1 MARRMVQGKLWLAL
15 FMSIQWVV
23 VPMVSADTALPGA
36 NAAPQVLQDVGGGKG
51 TLDELFPVTDVVI
64 TLEKQIPPVSAPTQF
79 QWEGVHHNPHTQKP
93 PSRGIDPVIDPRKAP
108 EVISETAASTSFRAG
123 HRTEAYEE
131 LDDPFASK
139 EEIPELSDPFEGYN
153 RFMFNFNDGLYEHVM
168 DPVARGYR
176 DFLHVDI
183 RIAISNAFSN
193 AMSPIKFASSLLQ
206 GDVEKTGRVLG
217 RLIINTTI
225 GLGGLFDVA
234 DKGFGI
240 KSVNEDFDQTLG
252 SYGIPTGPYVMLPL
266 LGPSTLR
273 NMAGRFADS
282 FLDPT
287 VVFSPGIA
295 ESVAISMGDTIN
307 DTSFIVDD
315 IKQLDKDA
323 IDKYESVRDF
333 YHQYRFN
340 LVNE

>member
-1 MARRMVQGKLWLAL
+1 MVLRMVQRGLWLAL

-51 TLDELFPVTDVVI
+51 TLGELFPVTDVVI
-64 TLEKQIPPVSAPTQF
+64 TLEKQIPSASVPTQS
-79 QWEGVHHNPHTQKP
+79 QQIGLEEIG
-93 PSRGIDPVIDPRKAP
+93 
-108 EVISETAASTSFRAG
+108 ETADSTSFRSG

-139 EEIPELSDPFEGYN
+139 AEIPELSDPFEGYN